1 MLQDGPAQ
9 GHVLLHAY
17 TLRVNHQH
25 TTKQLLQQISPG
37 QGLRTRAKRT
47 TGKQGLHVYRHTQT
61 HTKLRHEIAAM
72 SGRALKRARAGRAEA
87 ADALAA
93 LRCERDAA
101 AREVA
106 AHEVCAAA
114 SCAHAAPVLSVLP
127 CVGFVFLVYRVVLD
141 SCLRG
146 ITLGS

>member
-1 MLQDGPAQ
+1 
-9 GHVLLHAY
+9 
-17 TLRVNHQH
+17 
-25 TTKQLLQQISPG
+25 
-37 QGLRTRAKRT
+37 
-47 TGKQGLHVYRHTQT
+47 
-61 HTKLRHEIAAM
+61 M

-101 AREVA
+101 ARDVA

-114 SCAHAAPVLSVLP
+114 SCAHAAPVFSVLP
-127 CVGFVFLVYRVVLD
+127 CVTRVVFLVYRVVLD